1 MFGTIL
7 LSVTALMAAYV
18 FWRMG
23 SVPWLGSLH
32 WSARTGL
39 GLLAWLVVACG
50 RTLGRSN
57 AGFWAFG
64 LETAGMALLVILF
77 LSFLLLLAVDLITAW
92 GWLLPNIAPLLR
104 GLALTTALLL
114 SGLALVQGLRAPV
127 VTGYEVVMEGLP
139 PELDGTVVA
148 GMSDLHLG
156 RQLDPDWLEARV
168 AQVAALEPDMI
179 VLLGDILEGR
189 SDGLD
194 QFLPAMRKLRAPL
207 GTFAV
212 LGNHDN
218 HGRTEANQELLVRGG
233 CAVLINRAES
243 PTPGLV
249 VAGIEDL
256 TTHAR
261 RGKANNPLAEALAHR
276 PDGATILLSHT
287 PLRLPEAASYGVGL
301 MLSGHTHGGQVWPFG
316 LLLRLRY
323 PLIEGEE
330 KFGPMTAIVCR
341 GTGLWGPRMRL
352 WSPGEILKIT
362 LRSK

>member
-7 LSVTALMAAYV
+7 LTAAALMTAYV
-18 FWRMG
+18 FWRLG
-23 SVPWLGSLH
+23 GVPWLNLP
-32 WSARTGL
+32 WYARAGL
-39 GLLAWLVVACG
+39 GLLTWLLMAGG

-57 AGFWAFG
+57 SEAWAFA
-64 LETAGMALLVILF
+64 LETVGMTLLVLLF
-77 LSFLLLLAVDLITAW
+77 LSFLLLLAVDLFTVW
-92 GWLLPNIAPLLR
+92 GLLLPGPAPALR
-104 GLALTTALLL
+104 GLALIGALLL

-127 VTGYEVVMEGLP
+127 ITEYEIVLAGLP

-156 RQLDPDWLEARV
+156 RQLDPDWLEDRV
-168 AQVAALEPDMI
+168 AQVERLKPDMI

-194 QFLPAMRKLRAPL
+194 LFLPVLRKLRAPL
-207 GTFAV
+207 GVHAV

-218 HGRTEANQELLVRGG
+218 HGRTEANLELL
-233 CAVLINRAES
+233 NRAGCTVLVNRAVS
-243 PTPGLV
+243 PAPGLV

-256 TTHAR
+256 TTHER
-261 RGKANNPLAEALAHR
+261 HGSVNDPLADALADR
-276 PDGATILLSHT
+276 PEGATVLLSHT
-287 PLRLPEAASYGVGL
+287 PLRLDEAAAYGVGL
-301 MLSGHTHGGQVWPFG
+301 MLNGHTHGGQIWPFG

-323 PLIEGEE
+323 PLIAGM
-330 KFGPMTAIVCR
+330 KRFGPMTAIVCR

-352 WSPGEILKIT
+352 WHPGEILRIT